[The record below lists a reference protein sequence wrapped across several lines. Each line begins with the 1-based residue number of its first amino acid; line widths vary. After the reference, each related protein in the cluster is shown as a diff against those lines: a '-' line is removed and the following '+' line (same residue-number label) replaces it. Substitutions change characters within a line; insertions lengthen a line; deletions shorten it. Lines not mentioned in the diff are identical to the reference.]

1 MLADLEACVN
11 KFINSKDPQT
21 IVTNLTDVIKPLRQ
35 GKPINK
41 QVRRVTIDLTE
52 SEPIN
57 SRKKPKEKETI
68 VLTDSIAYD
77 VKFKPRI
84 RRPVNSLNL

>member
-11 KFINSKDPQT
+11 KFINSKDPHT

-35 GKPINK
+35 DKPINK

-52 SEPIN
+52 SQPIN
-57 SRKKPKEKETI
+57 SSKKPSQKVTTI
-68 VLTDSIAYD
+68 LSDSIAFD
-77 VKFKPRI
+77 VKFKPRM
-84 RRPVNSLNL
+84 RRPVNCLNL